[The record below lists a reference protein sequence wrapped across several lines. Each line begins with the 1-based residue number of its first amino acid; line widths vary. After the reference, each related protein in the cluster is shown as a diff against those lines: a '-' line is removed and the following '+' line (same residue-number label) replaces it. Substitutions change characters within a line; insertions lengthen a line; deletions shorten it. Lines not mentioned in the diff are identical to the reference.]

1 MIRWIGALSLAA
13 ILPVLTGCFLFGGGD
28 DKEEKKKDES
38 LMDASTGAQTGTTPA
53 PGVPPELAVD
63 GGPSQAL
70 PLTALVVSAITLISL
85 IVHASRSHRHAD
97 PGW

>member
-1 MIRWIGALSLAA
+1 MIRRIGALSLAA
-13 ILPVLTGCFLFGGGD
+13 LLPAVTGCFLFGGSD

-38 LMDASTGAQTGTTPA
+38 LMDASAGGASGGTPA
-53 PGVPPELAVD
+53 LPEIAVD

-70 PLTALVVSAITLISL
+70 PIAALVLSGITLISL